1 VSCELSRGT
10 PLHLIISTSAHRQ
23 MQKYPYIV
31 KIGSLRD
38 FLKKVPGIGVPDKI
52 TTTTLKGL
60 GYTSSNDAPIP
71 RILKFIGFI
80 GEDGTPSDSYRL
92 FRNKEKSSAVMAAS
106 LKKAYAELF
115 QTYPDAHNKD
125 TEALRNFFS
134 TSTEGGEAVL
144 VNTVN
149 TFKALCEFA
158 DFEVPPIETGMV
170 SGEGASETI
179 SKVPITKV
187 PVQTAAAGLTINVN
201 IELQLPA
208 TEDSSIYDKI
218 FESLKKHILGR

>member
-1 VSCELSRGT
+1 
-10 PLHLIISTSAHRQ
+10 

-31 KIGSLRD
+31 KVGSLRD

-52 TTTTLKGL
+52 ATVTLKSL

-71 RILKFIGFI
+71 RILRFIGFI
-80 GEDGTPSDSYRL
+80 GEDGTPTDLYRQ
-92 FRNKEKSSAVMAAS
+92 FRNKEKSGVVMAGS
-106 LKKAYAELF
+106 LKRAYAELF
-115 QTYPDAHNKD
+115 QTYPDAQNKD

-158 DFEVPPIETGMV
+158 NFEAPSIETGTAP
-170 SGEGASETI
+170 GETVSETI
-179 SKVPITKV
+179 TKVPITKV
-187 PVQTAAAGLTINVN
+187 PAITGAAGLTINVN

-208 TEDSSIYDKI
+208 TEDSTIYDKI